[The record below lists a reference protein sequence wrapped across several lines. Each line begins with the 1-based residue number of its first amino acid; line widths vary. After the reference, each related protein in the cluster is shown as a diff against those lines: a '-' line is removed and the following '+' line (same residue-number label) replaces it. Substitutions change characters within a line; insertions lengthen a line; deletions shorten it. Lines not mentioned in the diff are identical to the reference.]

1 VVRVLWE
8 SLTLDCE
15 DEHGGVTSDIDI
27 PLGRLYAGDAEPALI
42 VDTTPPDVALPQTVQ
57 SRT

>member
-1 VVRVLWE
+1 M
-8 SLTLDCE
+8 
-15 DEHGGVTSDIDI
+15 TSDIDI